1 MDWNYNSH
9 RHHTMETIRTVL
21 IGFGYRGKRLW
32 RLMQHIPYLDVVAI
46 ADPQLL
52 PDEAAGVTCY
62 SEGDDDYLR
71 MLHEQRPA
79 LAIVA
84 SPWHCHVPQ
93 TYHCLQAGCH
103 VGLEI
108 KGGLSIDEYQHVSE
122 LAHAKRLN
130 IYPLENTLFM
140 RENLAIYNLVQEGV
154 LGEVVHMAGGY
165 RHDLRKMLIDPSGRM
180 GNRHSPEGIWRSRF
194 YETENGDLYP
204 THGLAPLCL
213 IGNIN
218 RKDRIKSLTAFASK
232 SAGIRQRIKEL
243 GGNEGI
249 HISMGDIVTTEL
261 QTESGILISLVH
273 DTTLPR
279 PRSLGFEVQGTKGIW
294 RGEHR
299 QIYIEDVSPLEEW
312 EPDAPYVDRY
322 EHTYWRS
329 WGEEALQIDEHHQGM
344 DYIMLKALEA
354 DLKREMDYPATIEDL
369 ALWTSISPYSKLSI
383 EQGKTIPLP

>member
-1 MDWNYNSH
+1 
-9 RHHTMETIRTVL
+9 METIKTVL

-32 RLMQHIPYLDVVAI
+32 GLMQHIPYLNVVAI
-46 ADPQLL
+46 ADPELS
-52 PDEAAGVTCY
+52 PDEAIGVACY
-62 SEGDDDYLR
+62 REGGNDYRR
-71 MLHEQRPA
+71 MLDEQRPT

-84 SPWHCHVPQ
+84 SPWHCHIEQ

-108 KGGLSIDEYQHVSE
+108 KGGLSIGEYQSVGKLS
-122 LAHAKRLN
+122 HAQGLN

-140 RENLAIYNLVQEGV
+140 RENLAIYNLVQKGV
-154 LGEVVHMAGGY
+154 LGEIVHMAGGY
-165 RHDLRKMLIDPSGRM
+165 RHDLRKMLVDPSGRM
-180 GNRHSPEGIWRSRF
+180 GNRHSPEGVWRSRF

-232 SAGIRQRIKEL
+232 PAGIQQRIKEL
-243 GGNEGI
+243 GGDENI
-249 HISMGDIVTTEL
+249 RIRMGDIISTEL
-261 QTESGILISLVH
+261 QTEAGILISLVH

-294 RGEHR
+294 QGEHR
-299 QIYIEDVSPLEEW
+299 RIYIEGVSPLEQW
-312 EPDAPYVDRY
+312 ESDAPYIARY
-322 EHTYWRS
+322 EHAYWQA
-329 WGEEALQIDEHHQGM
+329 WGKEALQIDKHHQGM
-344 DYIMLKALEA
+344 DHIMFKALEA
-354 DLKREMDYPATIEDL
+354 DLKGEIAYPATVEDL

-383 EQGKTIPLP
+383 EQGKTISLP